1 MVVVVGRV
9 DCSLWQRNVIG
20 NMFIELMTDVTDDVR
35 CVIMDVT
42 SVIMGVKSVI
52 MGVTSLKACQLLT
65 ECS

>member
-1 MVVVVGRV
+1 
-9 DCSLWQRNVIG
+9 
-20 NMFIELMTDVTDDVR
+20 MFIELMTDVTDDVR